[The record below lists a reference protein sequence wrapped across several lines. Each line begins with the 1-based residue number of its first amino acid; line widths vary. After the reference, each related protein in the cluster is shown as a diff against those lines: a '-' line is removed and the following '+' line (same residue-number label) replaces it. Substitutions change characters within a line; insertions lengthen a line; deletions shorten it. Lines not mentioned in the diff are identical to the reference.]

1 MEKSYESLL
10 HDLQTQ
16 HSREKDSLKKEKEQA
31 LAEETQA
38 TLAALDAM
46 RKAHESEVQKEVE
59 KFKREFLSEY
69 QSKACIGALQSEY
82 QSDRNEIRREIL
94 SVTSGEPWDS
104 QEESGKTPPKLTR
117 SPSCP
122 RLYSSLSLTTTKM
135 SAEEDE
141 EPLRSPLT
149 GMVANRKRVFESEY

>member
-1 MEKSYESLL
+1 MLRK
-10 HDLQTQ
+10 
-16 HSREKDSLKKEKEQA
+16 EKDQA

-59 KFKREFLSEY
+59 KFKKELLADY

-82 QSDRNEIRREIL
+82 KSSRNEIKREIL
-94 SVTSGEPWDS
+94 SVTGCEAAWDS
-104 QEESGKTPPKLTR
+104 PDPDESPAKLTR

-122 RLYSSLSLTTTKM
+122 RLYGALSLSTK
-135 SAEEDE
+135 SNSESD

-149 GMVANRKRVFESEY
+149 GMVANRKRVFENEY